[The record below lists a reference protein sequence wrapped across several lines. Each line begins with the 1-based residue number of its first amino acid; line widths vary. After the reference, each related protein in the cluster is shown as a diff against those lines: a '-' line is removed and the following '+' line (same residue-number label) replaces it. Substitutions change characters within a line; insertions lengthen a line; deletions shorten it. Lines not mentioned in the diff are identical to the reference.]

1 MKKVFCFGEILLRM
15 SPVLDQ
21 AWINNASMP
30 VHIGGAELNVAK
42 ALAGWHQPVT
52 YMSAMPDNYLSKEIT
67 ASIAACNIGV
77 DAMQFCGDRMGIYFL
92 PQGADL
98 KNAGVIY
105 DRAHASFSTDLFPGK
120 INWDTLLEG
129 SDWFH
134 FSAISPALNEQAA
147 AVCLDAL
154 KAAKRLGLTISVDLN
169 YRAKLWKYG
178 KQPAEVMPELVS
190 YADLIM
196 GNIWSARDLM
206 GIDVPKGAAT
216 AVTKEEFA
224 ACAKETAAIL
234 LTQNPSCKI
243 VANTFRFAPDGAGV
257 NYYATLDTIS
267 EQAVSVSF
275 EASSVVD
282 KVGSGDCFMAGLIYG
297 IHNGH
302 DHTDTI
308 NYAASAAFGKL
319 QELGDSTKQTI
330 EQIKSRY

>member
-42 ALAGWHQPVT
+42 ALAGWQQPVT

-224 ACAKETAAIL
+224 ACAKETAAVL

>member
-21 AWINNASMP
+21 GWINTASMP
-30 VHIGGAELNVAK
+30 VHLGGAELNVAK
-42 ALAGWHQPVT
+42 ALAGWQQPVT
-52 YMSAMPDNYLSKEIT
+52 YMSAMPDNYLSKEIA
-67 ASIAACNIGV
+67 ASIAASHIGV
-77 DAMQFCGDRMGIYFL
+77 EAMQYCGDRIGIYFL

-105 DRAHASFSTDLFPGK
+105 DRAHASFSTALFPGK
-120 INWDTLLEG
+120 INWDALLEG

-134 FSAISPALNEQAA
+134 FSAISPALSAQAA
-147 AVCLDAL
+147 ELCLDAL

-178 KQPAEVMPELVS
+178 KQPTQVMPELVA
-190 YADLIM
+190 YADVIM
-196 GNIWSARDLM
+196 GNIWSARDLLA
-206 GIDVPKGAAT
+206 IHVPAGAESAT
-216 AVTKEEFA
+216 TKEAFA
-224 ACAKETAAIL
+224 ACAKETAAVL
-234 LTQNPSCKI
+234 FAQNASCKV
-243 VANTFRFAPDGAGV
+243 VANTFRFTPEGAGV
-257 NYYATLDTIS
+257 QYYASLDTRE

-275 EASSVVD
+275 NANSVID

-302 DHTDTI
+302 AHQETI

-330 EQIKSRY
+330 SQIKSRY

>member
-21 AWINNASMP
+21 AWINSASMP

-42 ALAGWHQPVT
+42 ALAGWQQPVT

-77 DAMQFCGDRMGIYFL
+77 EAMQFCGDRMGIYFL

-105 DRAHASFSTDLFPGK
+105 DRAHASFSTALFPGK
-120 INWDTLLEG
+120 INWDTLLDG

-134 FSAISPALNEQAA
+134 FSAISPALNEKAA

-178 KQPAEVMPELVS
+178 KQPAQVMPELVS
-190 YADLIM
+190 YANVIM
-196 GNIWSARDLM
+196 GNIWSARDLL
-206 GIDVPKGAAT
+206 GIEVPEGAEA
-216 AVTKEEFA
+216 AVTREEFA
-224 ACAKETAAIL
+224 ACAKGTAAL
-234 LTQNPSCKI
+234 LFTQNPNCKV
-243 VANTFRFAPDGAGV
+243 VASTFRFTPDGAGV
-257 NYYATLDTIS
+257 DYYATLDTTG

-275 EASSVVD
+275 QANSVVD

-302 DHTDTI
+302 AHQETI

-319 QELGDSTKQTI
+319 QELGDSTRQTI

>member
-42 ALAGWHQPVT
+42 ALAGWQQPVT

-105 DRAHASFSTDLFPGK
+105 DRAHASFSTALFPGK

-154 KAAKRLGLTISVDLN
+154 KAAKRLGLTISIDLN

-224 ACAKETAAIL
+224 ACAKETATIL
-234 LTQNPSCKI
+234 FTKNSNCKF
-243 VANTFRFAPDGAGV
+243 VANTFRFTPDGAGV

>member
-21 AWINNASMP
+21 AWIHSASMP

-42 ALAGWHQPVT
+42 ALAGWKQPVT
-52 YMSAMPDNYLSKEIT
+52 YMSAMPDNYLSKEI
-67 ASIAACNIGV
+67 ADSIAASNIGIE
-77 DAMQFCGDRMGIYFL
+77 AMQFCGDRMGIYFL

-105 DRAHASFSTDLFPGK
+105 DRAHASFSTALFPGK

-134 FSAISPALNEQAA
+134 FSAISPAINEQAA
-147 AVCLDAL
+147 AVCLDAV

-178 KQPAEVMPELVS
+178 KQPAQVMPELVS
-190 YADLIM
+190 YADVIM
-196 GNIWSARDLM
+196 GNIWSARDLL
-206 GIDVPKGAAT
+206 GIEVPKGAEA
-216 AVTKEEFA
+216 AITKEDFA
-224 ACAKETAAIL
+224 ACAKETAAVL
-234 LTQNPSCKI
+234 FTQNPNCKV
-243 VANTFRFAPDGAGV
+243 VASTFRFTPDGTGV
-257 NYYATLDTIS
+257 HYYATLDTITD
-267 EQAVSVSF
+267 QLVSVSF
-275 EASSVVD
+275 EANSVVD

-302 DHTDTI
+302 SHQETI

-319 QELGDSTKQTI
+319 QELGDSTRQTI

>member
-42 ALAGWHQPVT
+42 ALAGWQQPVT

-105 DRAHASFSTDLFPGK
+105 DRAHASFSTALFPGK

-206 GIDVPKGAAT
+206 GIDVPKGAAK

-224 ACAKETAAIL
+224 ACAKETAAVL

-243 VANTFRFAPDGAGV
+243 VANTFRFTPDGAGV

-302 DHTDTI
+302 DHTETI

>member
-42 ALAGWHQPVT
+42 ALAGWKQPVT
-52 YMSAMPDNYLSKEIT
+52 YMSAMPDNYLSKEIA

-77 DAMQFCGDRMGIYFL
+77 EAIQFCGDRIGVYFL

-105 DRAHASFSTDLFPGK
+105 DRAHASFSTALFPGK
-120 INWDTLLEG
+120 INWDQLFEG

-147 AVCLDAL
+147 ALCLDAL
-154 KAAKRLGLTISVDLN
+154 QAAKRLGLTISVDLN

-178 KQPAEVMPELVS
+178 KQPSEVMPELVA
-190 YADLIM
+190 YADVIM
-196 GNIWSARDLM
+196 GNIWSAKDLL
-206 GIDVPKGAAT
+206 GIALPSGVDV
-216 AVTKEEFA
+216 AVTKEQFA
-224 ACAKETAAIL
+224 ACAKETAAVL
-234 LTQNPSCKI
+234 FAQNPSCKV
-243 VANTFRFAPDGAGV
+243 VANTFRFTPDGAGV
-257 NYYATLDTIS
+257 DYYATLDTS
-267 EQAVSVSF
+267 STQSVATSF
-275 EASSVVD
+275 HADSVVD

-297 IHNGH
+297 IHNQL
-302 DHTDTI
+302 DHQETI

>member
-42 ALAGWHQPVT
+42 ALAGWQQPVT

-77 DAMQFCGDRMGIYFL
+77 EAMQFCGDRMGIYFL

-105 DRAHASFSTDLFPGK
+105 DRAHASFSTALFPGK

-216 AVTKEEFA
+216 AVTKEAFA
-224 ACAKETAAIL
+224 ACAKETAAVL

-243 VANTFRFAPDGAGV
+243 VANTFRFTPDGAGV

-267 EQAVSVSF
+267 E
-275 EASSVVD
+275 
-282 KVGSGDCFMAGLIYG
+282 LIW
-297 IHNGH
+297 
-302 DHTDTI
+302 
-308 NYAASAAFGKL
+308 
-319 QELGDSTKQTI
+319 
-330 EQIKSRY
+330 